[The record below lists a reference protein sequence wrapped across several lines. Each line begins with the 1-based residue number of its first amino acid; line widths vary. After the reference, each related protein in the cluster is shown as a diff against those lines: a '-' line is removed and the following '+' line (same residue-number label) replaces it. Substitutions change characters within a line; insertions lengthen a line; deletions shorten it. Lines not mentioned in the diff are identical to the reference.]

1 MGQKKMSGLIKRGK
15 IWHVDKRVGG
25 RRIQCSTETT
35 DLNRAQEFLI
45 HLMEQERR
53 GRVYGDP
60 VPHLF
65 VDACARY
72 VKEMTKKSRDRD
84 IQDLKTVMPYIG
96 HLELKQIHLGTLQRF
111 IDERG
116 ELEWDDGT
124 VVLTALLR
132 TARKIMD
139 GEVFP

>member
-1 MGQKKMSGLIKRGK
+1 
-15 IWHVDKRVGG
+15 
-25 RRIQCSTETT
+25 
-35 DLNRAQEFLI
+35 
-45 HLMEQERR
+45 LMEQERR